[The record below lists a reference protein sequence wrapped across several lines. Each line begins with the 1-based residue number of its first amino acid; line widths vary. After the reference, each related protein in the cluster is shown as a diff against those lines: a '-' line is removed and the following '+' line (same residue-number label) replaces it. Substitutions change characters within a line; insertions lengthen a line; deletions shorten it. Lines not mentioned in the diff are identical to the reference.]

1 MKNEVHIGKLIKQQ
15 LAESGLSISDFA
27 AAIHKTRTNV
37 YDIFK
42 RKNVDI
48 DLLIAISEVLHFDF
62 IAHLHEAQN
71 SIRHTGTDTETDAR
85 RTTDKPLPEAD
96 KYLVVKI
103 VPEDELEQERSVL
116 FSYKLDM

>member
-1 MKNEVHIGKLIKQQ
+1 MKNDVHIGELIKQR

-48 DLLIAISEVLHFDF
+48 ELLVAISEILHFDF
-62 IAHLHEAQN
+62 IAYLHDQLN
-71 SIRHTGTDTETDAR
+71 
-85 RTTDKPLPEAD
+85 TTTSAPHESD

-103 VPEDELEQERSVL
+103 VKESELPQEGLVL
-116 FSYKLDM
+116 FSYKLGG